1 MTIIYEFSMIY
12 DVHLK
17 VIAEIKN
24 QWKKMSTEEKASF
37 KEQAKKQSATVRQQ
51 MEKSLPPHQ
60 KEEIQMICV

>member
-1 MTIIYEFSMIY
+1 MTIIYEFSIIY

-24 QWKKMSTEEKASF
+24 QWKKMSTEEKTSF

-51 MEKSLPPHQ
+51 MEKLLPPHQ
-60 KEEIQMICV
+60 KKEIQMICV